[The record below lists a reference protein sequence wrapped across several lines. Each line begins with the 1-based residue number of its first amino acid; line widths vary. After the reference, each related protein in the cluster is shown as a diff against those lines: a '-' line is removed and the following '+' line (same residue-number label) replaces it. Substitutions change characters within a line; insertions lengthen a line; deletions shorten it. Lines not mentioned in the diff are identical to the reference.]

1 MQKEVCLSV
10 AVAVATTIDKHTSP
24 FFNLDKEK
32 VMTSLTLKEIT
43 AETLAERSR
52 AAGEPEWLTERR
64 TTAWNTFAQA
74 MPPIWRRTD
83 LTGLTPEDL
92 VPHMQPQG
100 TSLQTDA
107 DLAAHGIVFLTMA
120 EALQNHAALIQ
131 EYMDTA
137 VDPLEHKFSA
147 LRAALW
153 QDGAFLYVPKGVS
166 LEQPLHVRY
175 TLDDGQRAIFPRTLV
190 ILGEGASATLVEEFT
205 SHDHTEPALAA
216 PVSELF
222 TGPGS
227 ALRFVSVQHWGAQVY
242 HIGGQK
248 IVLGRDSDSQWTS
261 FALGGQVQ
269 HIEAE
274 TTLKGDG
281 SRINW
286 LGATFANQKQV
297 LLSAPWLRH
306 VGNHAESFMEFK
318 TVVNDTGYSVFD
330 GMIKIE
336 HGSHGTGTR
345 LEEHALHLSPD
356 ARNDSIPGL
365 MIDTNDVAR
374 GGHASTSGDVDEEQ
388 LFYMQTRGINKTE
401 AKRMIVMGF
410 FEPALATVPF
420 EHLREELVDLIEAKI

>member
-1 MQKEVCLSV
+1 MVET
-10 AVAVATTIDKHTSP
+10 A
-24 FFNLDKEK
+24 
-32 VMTSLTLKEIT
+32 MTVLTLKDIT
-43 AETLAERSR
+43 AELIVERSQV
-52 AAGEPEWLTERR
+52 AGEPAWLTERR
-64 TTAWNTFAQA
+64 GDAWNAFAQA
-74 MPPIWRRTD
+74 LPPIWRRTD

-92 VPHMQPQG
+92 VPYMEPQG
-100 TSLQTDA
+100 TSLQTEA
-107 DLAAHGIVFLTMA
+107 DLAAHGVVFVPMA
-120 EALQNHAALIQ
+120 EAFRQHEDLLKQ
-131 EYMDTA
+131 YMDTA

-166 LEQPLHVRY
+166 IEQPLHVRY
-175 TLDDGQRAIFPRTLV
+175 TLGDSQQAIFPRTLV
-190 ILGEGASATLVEEFT
+190 ILGEGASASLVEEFT
-205 SHDHTEPALAA
+205 SHDHAAPALAA
-216 PVSELF
+216 PITELF
-222 TGPGS
+222 AGPGS

-248 IVLGRDSDSQWTS
+248 LVLGRDADGQWTS

-274 TTLKGDG
+274 TTLNGDG

-286 LGATFANQKQV
+286 RGATFANRKQL

-345 LEEHALHLSPD
+345 LEEHALHLSPE

-365 MIDTNDVAR
+365 KIDTNDVAR
-374 GGHASTSGDVDEEQ
+374 GGHASTSGDVDEDQ
-388 LFYMQTRGINKTE
+388 LFYMQTRGIDRSE

-410 FEPALATVPF
+410 FEPALETVPV
-420 EHLREELVDLIEAKI
+420 EHLRDELVALIEAKI